1 MNKSNSVTD
10 SLANEFLQVA
20 KKFQANVEPVKV
32 LKSRTYKIAEA
43 NVLVR
48 AATEGAKGTYFYGLN
63 YLTAEEMNNL
73 DNPFIAFICGSV
85 EQTVI
90 IPAKVLFKVLPN
102 ISRDRN
108 GEYKITIDRDLNIAL
123 LGRGNR
129 LNCAEFINAWE
140 LLLKPYK
147 YSATQN
153 TVEESLHSVIQ
164 GRLLEIGNIRG
175 LHTFCPDKSKN
186 FNFN

>member
-1 MNKSNSVTD
+1 MDLSTIQKLC
-10 SLANEFLQVA
+10 LALAEEFLQVA
-20 KKFQANVEPVKV
+20 KKFQTNVELIKV

-48 AATEGAKGTYFYGLN
+48 AATQGANGRYFYGLN

-73 DNPFIAFICGSV
+73 ENPFIAFICGSV

-108 GEYKITIDRDLNIAL
+108 GE
-123 LGRGNR
+123 
-129 LNCAEFINAWE
+129 
-140 LLLKPYK
+140 
-147 YSATQN
+147 
-153 TVEESLHSVIQ
+153 
-164 GRLLEIGNIRG
+164 
-175 LHTFCPDKSKN
+175 
-186 FNFN
+186 